1 MSASL
6 SLSLF
11 DRPSSR
17 MVATAAPAPAPVSF
31 ALRPYQEQA
40 IASIAEKLG
49 EDRSTLLVLPTGV
62 GKTATACS
70 YVQQHER
77 GRVLWLAHR
86 EELLDQGRAALRK
99 HTGEYVALE
108 KAETV
113 AMGARVV
120 AASVQTLK
128 GGRLS
133 DFAAR
138 FQADLIVV
146 DEAHHAPSPSYRAI
160 FDAFPGAHILG
171 LTATPDRADEKAMG
185 IVFDSVAFVYEIEDA
200 IREGYLCPF
209 ELERVHVDAIDLRAV
224 RTTGGDLN
232 QADLAAAYAI
242 EEVLHGIVTPTM
254 EKAGERRTIL
264 FATSVANAHRM
275 AEIFNRAR
283 PDCARAVDGETPSD
297 QRREILNDHQAGAF
311 QFLCNVGVL
320 TEGYDDPAVSCIAMA
335 RPTKSRS
342 LYAQCAGRGLRIAP
356 GKANC
361 LILDFVGNSGR
372 HGLASG
378 LDILAG
384 RYDDETRAR
393 ALEMLDRDEAEGGM
407 AQDVLEQAAKAL
419 EEERSREAARRA
431 GLKAKVTYRTEKVS
445 PFDVFHVKDPDAN
458 EWSER
463 FSAGAS
469 ERQIEMLQKWGMEIQ
484 GVTKAQA
491 SKLIGTAIK
500 RRELGLAT
508 FKQLRTLKRAGVD
521 ALNLSFGR
529 ASKIID
535 CLVQN
540 KWRPLPPAQMSELME
555 RAPGEEG

>member
-1 MSASL
+1 MSAT
-6 SLSLF
+6 LSLF
-11 DRPSSR
+11 DRPAVR
-17 MVATAAPAPAPVSF
+17 MTPAGGPPAAPAPPF

-40 IASIAEKLG
+40 IAAIAEKLG
-49 EDRSTLLVLPTGV
+49 ENRSTLLVLPTGV

-86 EELLDQGRAALRK
+86 EELLDQGRAALKK
-99 HTGEYVALE
+99 HTGEYIALE
-108 KAETV
+108 KAEVT
-113 AMGARVV
+113 AIGSRVV

-133 DFAAR
+133 DFAGR
-138 FQADLIVV
+138 FPADLIVV

-160 FDAFPGAHILG
+160 FDAFPGARVLG

-224 RTTGGDLN
+224 RTVGGDLN
-232 QADLAAAYAI
+232 QADLAAAFAI
-242 EEVLHGIVTPTM
+242 EEVLQGIVVPLL
-254 EKAGERRTIL
+254 EKAGDRRTIS
-264 FATSVANAHRM
+264 FSTSVANAHRM
-275 AEIFNRAR
+275 AEISNRIRAG
-283 PDCARAVDGETPSD
+283 CARAVDGETPSD
-297 QRREILNDHQAGAF
+297 QRREILNDHRAGAF
-311 QFLCNVGVL
+311 QFLYNVGVL

-356 GKANC
+356 GKDNC

-384 RYDDETRAR
+384 RYDDETRQR
-393 ALEMLDRDEAEGGM
+393 ALEMLDQDEPEGGM

-445 PFDVFHVKDPDAN
+445 PFDVFHIKDPDAN

-463 FSAGAS
+463 YAAGAS
-469 ERQIEMLQKWGMEIQ
+469 ERQIETLQKFGMEIN

-508 FKQLRTLKRAGVD
+508 FKQLRTLKRSGID
-521 ALNLSFGR
+521 AVNISFPR

-535 CLVQN
+535 QLVQN
-540 KWRPLPPAQMSELME
+540 RWRPLPAAQLSELME
-555 RAPGEEG
+555 RAPGEDG